1 MFVDYLTV
9 MLLNLV
15 AGLVLMAC
23 WIFMDFGRAS
33 QQRWV
38 VGFLMTAVL
47 ALVTGLHMTLTWPLP
62 GSFNIVFGEMG
73 LLFGILMLGLTVALR
88 YDLDLL
94 PIAVYATLVG
104 FAGIILGVELIDA
117 GLTKQPVLSGVS
129 FIVTGVIGLFAVP
142 MYLVRRAPVF
152 QVIATVGL
160 VIAAILW
167 AITAFNAYYGHVH
180 SFSDWR
186 PNTILER
193 QAP

>member
-15 AGLVLMAC
+15 AGLVLIAC
-23 WIFMDFGRAS
+23 WIFADFGRAS

-47 ALVTGLHMTLTWPLP
+47 ALATGLHMTLTWPLP

-73 LLFGILMLGLTVALR
+73 LLFGILMLGLTVAVR
-88 YDLDLL
+88 YELDLL
-94 PIAVYATLVG
+94 PIAVYATFVG
-104 FAGIILGVELIDA
+104 LAGIILGVEIIDA
-117 GLTKQPVLSGVS
+117 GLTKHPIVSGIS

-142 MYLVRRAPVF
+142 MYFVRRAPVF
-152 QVIATVGL
+152 QIIATVGL